1 MTSANAARKPS
12 RCAFCRGSLARRR
25 ADISLPT
32 PSGLLWLRGVPALV
46 CGDCEEPFLHGQVL
60 DRVLEIARNVDALS
74 AEVSVLRYKAA

>member
-1 MTSANAARKPS
+1 
-12 RCAFCRGSLARRR
+12 
-25 ADISLPT
+25 
-32 PSGLLWLRGVPALV
+32 LWLRGVPALV